1 MIHSLAG
8 GNIGKEQ
15 FYDFAFVEILEGEN
29 QGKKAW
35 YISKLFG
42 LKKDDVVLVPF
53 LNVEVKAAVI
63 RVDKNVSSYASPVPT
78 KKAKTIIK
86 KI

>member
-15 FYDFAFVEILEGEN
+15 YLNFALVEILDGVFK
-29 QGKKAW
+29 GDKAW
-35 YISKLFG
+35 YISKILG
-42 LKKDDVVLVPF
+42 LKAEDEVLVSYS
-53 LNVEVKAAVI
+53 NNQVKAKVI
-63 RVDKNVSSYASPVPT
+63 RVDKNVSSFASPVPV
-78 KKAKTIIK
+78 KKAKVIIK